1 MIETIKTSIFK
12 KYKKDDIKGLF
23 FSVFNEQGELLM
35 SNGVVYTDKVL
46 EELIDLLYQG
56 LIKKHTNIGSI
67 VADVVLE
74 TVELKTPQEI
84 QTISPKD
91 FGIVLSD
98 GSKSGVLLP
107 NTKGVNNIQEGL
119 KLIKEKNDLGNNVQ
133 VVKFKTDRFI
143 I

>member
-12 KYKKDDIKGLF
+12 KYKKNDIKWLF
-23 FSVFNEQGELLM
+23 FSVFNEQWELLM
-35 SNGVVYTDKVL
+35 SNWVVYTDKAL

-56 LIKKHTNIGSI
+56 LIKKHTNVGSI

-91 FGIVLSD
+91 FWIVLSD
-98 GSKSGVLLP
+98 WSKSGVLLP
-107 NTKGVNNIQEGL
+107 NTKWVNNIQEWL
-119 KLIKEKNDLGNNVQ
+119 KLIKEKNDLWNNVQ
-133 VVKFKTDRFI
+133 VIKFKTDRFVI
-143 I
+143 

>member
-12 KYKKDDIKGLF
+12 KYKKDDIKWLF
-23 FSVFNEQGELLM
+23 FSVFNEQWELLM
-35 SNGVVYTDKVL
+35 SNWVVYTDKAL

-56 LIKKHTNIGSI
+56 LIKKHTNVGSI

-91 FGIVLSD
+91 FWIVLSD
-98 GSKSGVLLP
+98 WSKSGVLLP
-107 NTKGVNNIQEGL
+107 NTKWVNNIQEWL
-119 KLIKEKNDLGNNVQ
+119 KLIKEKNDLWNNVQ

>member
-12 KYKKDDIKGLF
+12 KYKKDDIKWLF
-23 FSVFNEQGELLM
+23 FSVFNEQWELLM
-35 SNGVVYTDKVL
+35 SNWVVYTDKAL

-56 LIKKHTNIGSI
+56 LIKKHTNVGSI

-91 FGIVLSD
+91 FWIVLSD
-98 GSKSGVLLP
+98 WSKSGVLLP
-107 NTKGVNNIQEGL
+107 NTKWVNNIQEWL
-119 KLIKEKNDLGNNVQ
+119 KLIKEKNDLWNNVQ
-133 VVKFKTDRFI
+133 VIKFKTDRFVI
-143 I
+143 

>member
-12 KYKKDDIKGLF
+12 KYKKDDIKWLF
-23 FSVFNEQGELLM
+23 FSVFNEQWELLM
-35 SNGVVYTDKVL
+35 SNWVVYTDKAL

-56 LIKKHTNIGSI
+56 LIKKHTNVGSI

-91 FGIVLSD
+91 FWIVLSD
-98 GSKSGVLLP
+98 WSKSGVLLP
-107 NTKGVNNIQEGL
+107 NTKWVNNIQEWL
-119 KLIKEKNDLGNNVQ
+119 KLIKEKNDLWNNVQ
-133 VVKFKTDRFI
+133 VVKFKTDRFVI
-143 I
+143 

>member
-12 KYKKDDIKGLF
+12 KYKKDDIKWLF
-23 FSVFNEQGELLM
+23 FSVFNEQWELLM
-35 SNGVVYTDKVL
+35 SNWVVYTDKAL

-56 LIKKHTNIGSI
+56 LIKKHTNVGSI

-91 FGIVLSD
+91 FWIVLSD
-98 GSKSGVLLP
+98 WSKSGVLLP
-107 NTKGVNNIQEGL
+107 NTKWVHNIQEWL
-119 KLIKEKNDLGNNVQ
+119 KLIKEKNDLWNNVQ

>member
-12 KYKKDDIKGLF
+12 KYKKDDIKWLF
-23 FSVFNEQGELLM
+23 FSVFNEQWELLM
-35 SNGVVYTDKVL
+35 SNWVVYTDKVL

-91 FGIVLSD
+91 FWIVLSD
-98 GSKSGVLLP
+98 WSKSGVLLP
-107 NTKGVNNIQEGL
+107 NTKWVNNIQEWL
-119 KLIKEKNDLGNNVQ
+119 KLIKEKNDLWNNVQ